1 MPGRA
6 RRYEHEPRQLN
17 QWVRELRQ
25 TNMEAQD
32 LRQKKF
38 FSGRGIGNLGRAR
51 LEEQESRQD
60 EPVST

>member
-1 MPGRA
+1 
-6 RRYEHEPRQLN
+6 
-17 QWVRELRQ
+17 
-25 TNMEAQD
+25 MEAQD